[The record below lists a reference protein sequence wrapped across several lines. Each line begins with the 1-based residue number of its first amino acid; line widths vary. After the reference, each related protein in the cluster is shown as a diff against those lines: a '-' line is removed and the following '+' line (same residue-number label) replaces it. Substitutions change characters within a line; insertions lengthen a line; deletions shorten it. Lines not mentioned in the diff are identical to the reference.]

1 MRADATRADATRA
14 DATRAEAAGLAGLA
28 GLAPIDGASR
38 LLDHGMTGLRRVVL
52 EVAAGGLRAA
62 DPGSAVD
69 RLVQVEGSF
78 LRAGGRCFDLD
89 AARSVVVLGAGKASL
104 PIAAALERKL
114 GDKLSGGLIV
124 HRRGAANGL
133 SRIEVIDADH
143 PVPTTASLEAARRL
157 AELADGL
164 GDGDLVITAFT
175 GGSSALVCM
184 PPEGVPF
191 AAKQQLHSL
200 LLDSGASIAEVNTV
214 RKHVSALKGGRLA
227 QRLGAA
233 AILNLTVSDV
243 VTDAVDLLCDPTVQ
257 DTTSTAA
264 AIAVLERYG
273 LWPQVAPQVRRHL
286 LGQQSE
292 SPSLQGSDI
301 TTVVLIAGSGVLE
314 QMAQRVRELGWR
326 PVILGPAIEG
336 DAASVGGF
344 LGALAA
350 ESSARG
356 RPVAPGSVLL
366 GAGEVTVAIRR
377 AGGAGAGGAG
387 AGGAGAGGAGAGR
400 GGPNQEA
407 ALGFARPLAREP
419 TAVAGAFLDSDGSD
433 GGTDAAGGCVDSTT
447 AARAGEI
454 RLDLDA
460 AITGHDST
468 QALRLLD
475 DLVCT
480 GPTGT
485 NVSDLWVVAID
496 AAERYHGVSQ
506 AAAP

>member
-28 GLAPIDGASR
+28 GLTGLAPIDGASR

-356 RPVAPGSVLL
+356 RPFAPGSVLL

-377 AGGAGAGGAG
+377 AGGAG

-485 NVSDLWVVAID
+485 NVSDLWVIAID
-496 AAERYHGVSQ
+496 AAERYHGVPQ